1 VAATTPS
8 STPNDTA
15 RQALASLAARPDV
28 QRRRRELAQT
38 TRWLRELRGVSAQNR
53 AGRFTRPS

>member
-1 VAATTPS
+1 MAATPS
-8 STPNDTA
+8 STPQDTA

-28 QRRRRELAQT
+28 QRRRRELALT
-38 TRWLRELRGVSAQNR
+38 TRWLRELRVANAETR